1 MPPALSGDPAF
12 ALSPFP
18 PPRTSSAARPTK
30 TTKISNS
37 PATTILLKRLRACAD
52 RSWPTRRSAFPTV
65 AAPGFPDQSPHY
77 DHHVGEGNPEVDHPP
92 HPLRTPHQLLV
103 GVVPRTRTL
112 HHPPIRGPMRR
123 RLAFLG
129 DLPR

>member
-1 MPPALSGDPAF
+1 MVTMPGALVPPLAIMAFMPP
-12 ALSPFP
+12 
-18 PPRTSSAARPTK
+18 
-30 TTKISNS
+30 
-37 PATTILLKRLRACAD
+37 LKPLRACAD

-77 DHHVGEGNPEVDHPP
+77 DYHVGEGNPEVDHPP

>member
-1 MPPALSGDPAF
+1 MCERRSVGICCHDPPHDEAPCPHLR
-12 ALSPFP
+12 PFHTVSLG
-18 PPRTSSAARPTK
+18 TSVNRPLE
-30 TTKISNS
+30 
-37 PATTILLKRLRACAD
+37 PVCLRACAD

-65 AAPGFPDQSPHY
+65 AAPGFPDQSTHY
-77 DHHVGEGNPEVDHPP
+77 DHHVGEGNPDVDHPL
-92 HPLRTPHQLLV
+92 HPRRTPHQLLV

>member
-1 MPPALSGDPAF
+1 MGSSSLVDTFATRLSAQP
-12 ALSPFP
+12 
-18 PPRTSSAARPTK
+18 
-30 TTKISNS
+30 
-37 PATTILLKRLRACAD
+37 LRACAD

>member
-1 MPPALSGDPAF
+1 MALFSSADDTASSSSPGQPTFFRWVDTVSMMPPSG
-12 ALSPFP
+12 
-18 PPRTSSAARPTK
+18 
-30 TTKISNS
+30 
-37 PATTILLKRLRACAD
+37 LRACAD

-65 AAPGFPDQSPHY
+65 AAPGFPAQSPHY